1 MNRLIAQ
8 ARKDLESY
16 RRIHGQFSW
25 VYDQQAQ
32 YLAELIQLN
41 QGA

>member
-1 MNRLIAQ
+1 MYLRIKL

-25 VYDQQAQ
+25 VYDQQALFLSQ
-32 YLAELIQLN
+32 LIYLH